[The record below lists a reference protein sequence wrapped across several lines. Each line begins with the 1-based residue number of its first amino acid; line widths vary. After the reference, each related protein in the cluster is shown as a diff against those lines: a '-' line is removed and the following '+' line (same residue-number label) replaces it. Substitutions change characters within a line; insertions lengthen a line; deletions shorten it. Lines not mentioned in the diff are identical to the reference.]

1 MKLLLTGRAH
11 LQSQEMIGEMI
22 SLKTIAN
29 GDEPLLAFRMIG
41 TGVMFQEKRVED
53 DSGLKEGLMHCRYVQ
68 LPAENCKS
76 ETSTR
81 HRPDGGN
88 YLKLPVDRQVD
99 SHLTALLDPAS
110 AHHAVFLIEN
120 DGLAG
125 SNRSLRFVKFNIN

>member
-11 LQSQEMIGEMI
+11 LQSQEMIGETI

-88 YLKLPVDRQVD
+88 NCLSTDRW
-99 SHLTALLDPAS
+99 TATYRLS
-110 AHHAVFLIEN
+110 LIQPPPTTQ
-120 DGLAG
+120 
-125 SNRSLRFVKFNIN
+125 SS